1 MYDDVLVPT
10 DGSEGVEQAVAHASA
25 IADRFDATVHTVHV
39 VQTPDF
45 ADQLEGSVVE
55 RLERAGRE
63 AIAAVEQQAAGAGTG
78 NVESAVLEGVP
89 SEEIVGYAADRGID
103 VIVMATAGRTGAER
117 EMVGSVTE
125 AVIRRSTVPVL
136 TVNVG

>member
-10 DGSEGVEQAVAHASA
+10 DGSEGVEQAVTHASA

-39 VQTPDF
+39 IQTPDA
-45 ADQLEGSVVE
+45 ADQLDESVVE

-63 AIAAVEQQAAGAGTG
+63 AVEAVAEQADGAGD
-78 NVESAVLEGVP
+78 VESAVLEGVP
-89 SEEIVGYAADRGID
+89 SEEIVGYAVDQGID
-103 VIVMATAGRTGAER
+103 VVVMSTAGRTGTER

-125 AVIRRSTVPVL
+125 AVVRQSAVPVL

>member
-25 IADRFDATVHTVHV
+25 IADRFDATVHAVHV
-39 VQTPDF
+39 VQTPDV
-45 ADQLEGSVVE
+45 ADQLDESVVD

-63 AIAAVEQQAAGAGTG
+63 AVEAVAAQADGIGD
-78 NVESAVLEGVP
+78 VESAIREGVP
-89 SEEIVGYAADRGID
+89 SEEIVSYAADNGID

-117 EMVGSVTE
+117 
-125 AVIRRSTVPVL
+125 
-136 TVNVG
+136 

>member
-1 MYDDVLVPT
+1 MYEDVLVPT
-10 DGSEGVEQAVAHASA
+10 DGSESVEQAVAHASA

-39 VQTPDF
+39 VQTPDV

-63 AIAAVEQQAAGAGTG
+63 AVEAVTEQTDGSGD
-78 NVESAVLEGVP
+78 VESAVLEGVP
-89 SEEIVGYAADRGID
+89 SEEIVSYAADRGID
-103 VIVMATAGRTGAER
+103 VIVMATAGKTGAER

-125 AVIRRSTVPVL
+125 AVVRQSPTPVL

>member
-45 ADQLEGSVVE
+45 ADELEGSVVE

-63 AIAAVEQQAAGAGTG
+63 AVAAVEQRAAGAGD
-78 NVESAVLEGVP
+78 VESAVLEGVP
-89 SEEIVGYAADRGID
+89 SEEIIDYVANQGVD

-125 AVIRRSTVPVL
+125 AVIRRSPVPVL